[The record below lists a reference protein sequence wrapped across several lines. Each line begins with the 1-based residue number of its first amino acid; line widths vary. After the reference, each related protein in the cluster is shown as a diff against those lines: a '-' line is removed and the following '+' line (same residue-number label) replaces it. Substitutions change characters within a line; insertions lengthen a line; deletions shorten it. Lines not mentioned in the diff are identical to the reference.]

1 MAAADDGTASST
13 EEDTA
18 ASAEAGA
25 TEDTAGTGTT
35 AATAADDGTAP
46 SAEEDA
52 AASAEAGAAED
63 AAGADDVAAA
73 DDGAATAAGD
83 DVSTG
88 PETPTPEETGSAD
101 AVASIADDE
110 PATEQGVAAQ
120 ELDGAGDAAV
130 GPTDEQAAAGEGTA
144 EAEKP
149 LVETRVVPD
158 DPVEVTD
165 EPPAVMGVEEE
176 TVPPEESGPAVTPPS
191 FDTVRITPDGRA
203 VIAGR
208 AVPGAEITVR
218 SESIDLG
225 SETADLRGE
234 WTLVPYIAIP
244 PGDHEFSAI
253 AMLPDGTQVESE
265 QVLIVSIPDPDEDGG
280 SVLALLM
287 PREGEGKTTVLQ
299 KPEAKDEAVEM
310 ASRDD
315 SATDDAPDADDS
327 GTDPSVADE
336 TAPAAET
343 DRSVAEDTATAAE
356 TDQAVTV
363 EASGA
368 EQAGEDEVAS
378 ATPSEAEEEG
388 PIVLDTVDYDDE
400 GDITIA
406 GKAEPET
413 DLNVYIDDEHV
424 GTVESDETGDW
435 EVSPEDE
442 VEPGSYTLRIDQ
454 VDPAGVVLA
463 RIETPLIRARPELL
477 MLGDAIVVVQ
487 PGNSLWR
494 IARRT
499 MGGGIHFTEIYE
511 ANRSQIGDPGL
522 IYPGQIFTVPGLE

>member
-1 MAAADDGTASST
+1 M
-13 EEDTA
+13 
-18 ASAEAGA
+18 EA
-25 TEDTAGTGTT
+25 
-35 AATAADDGTAP
+35 
-46 SAEEDA
+46 
-52 AASAEAGAAED
+52 
-63 AAGADDVAAA
+63 
-73 DDGAATAAGD
+73 
-83 DVSTG
+83 
-88 PETPTPEETGSAD
+88 
-101 AVASIADDE
+101 
-110 PATEQGVAAQ
+110 
-120 ELDGAGDAAV
+120 
-130 GPTDEQAAAGEGTA
+130 
-144 EAEKP
+144 
-149 LVETRVVPD
+149 
-158 DPVEVTD
+158 TD
-165 EPPAVMGVEEE
+165 EPPAVTGVEEE
-176 TVPPEESGPAVTPPS
+176 TESPEDSGPAVAPPS
-191 FDTVRITPDGRA
+191 FDTVRINPDGGA

-208 AVPGAEITVR
+208 AEPGAEVTVR

-253 AMLPDGTQVESE
+253 ATLPDGTQVESE
-265 QVLIVSIPDPDEDGG
+265 QVLVVSIPDPDEDGG

-299 KPEAKDEAVEM
+299 KPAAKDEAVEM

-315 SATDDAPDADDS
+315 PATDEAGADAPDSADS
-327 GTDPSVADE
+327 GTDPSDADE
-336 TAPAAET
+336 TPAAAET
-343 DRSVAEDTATAAE
+343 DPSVAEDTASAAE
-356 TDQAVTV
+356 TDQAVTE

-368 EQAGEDEVAS
+368 EQAGEDKLAS

-388 PIVLDTVDYDDE
+388 PIVVDTVDYDDE
-400 GDITIA
+400 GEITIA

-454 VDPAGVVLA
+454 IDPAGVVLA

-494 IARRT
+494 IAGAPWAAAYTSPRSTRPTAARSGIRR
-499 MGGGIHFTEIYE
+499 
-511 ANRSQIGDPGL
+511 
-522 IYPGQIFTVPGLE
+522 